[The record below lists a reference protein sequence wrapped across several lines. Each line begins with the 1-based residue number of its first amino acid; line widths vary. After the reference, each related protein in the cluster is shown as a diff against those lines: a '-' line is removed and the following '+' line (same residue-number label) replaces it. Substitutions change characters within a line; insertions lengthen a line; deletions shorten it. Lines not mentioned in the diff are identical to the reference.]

1 MTRRASNR
9 SVARRAREYIVLA
22 ALAAFSCPAA
32 HALAANCTASAT
44 GVAFGTYTPL
54 TIATSTATITISC
67 TLVTAPAPAT
77 ITLSAGASNS
87 FAARTMTTGGK
98 ILTYNLYVDAAHTQ
112 IWGDGTGG
120 SVTDT
125 INLTPG
131 LFQTTNATVY
141 GLVPSQD
148 PAPGAAYA
156 DTITVT
162 VSY

>member
-1 MTRRASNR
+1 VSGQVRNR
-9 SVARRAREYIVLA
+9 SRAHRVRECLALA
-22 ALAAFSCPAA
+22 ALAAFFCPAA
-32 HALAANCTASAT
+32 HALAANCSASAT
-44 GVAFGTYTPL
+44 GVAFATYTPL

-87 FAARTMTTGGK
+87 FAARTMVLGGNT
-98 ILTYNLYVDAAHTQ
+98 LTYNLYVDAAHTQ

-125 INLTPG
+125 VNLTPG
-131 LFQTTNATVY
+131 LFPTTNVTVY
-141 GLVPSQD
+141 GLMPSQD
-148 PAPGAAYA
+148 PAPGVGYT
-156 DTITVT
+156 DNITVT